1 VCAFAKRGPRSSVSV
16 ATQWS
21 HERIGEKILIL
32 AEKAA
37 VDCGFDLEPRRYG
50 RVICFTSTRHPAA
63 VYLRLADDATNDAQ
77 EAVRFV
83 VATTTQFFDT
93 GFINHRLHFG
103 PPVSTPSTISS
114 PCSRRSRWPGNLN
127 RRPWV
132 RGSATGRRRHR
143 RMC

>member
-1 VCAFAKRGPRSSVSV
+1 MYWRQEFGYWHDPRQIRSVCAFAKRGPRSSVSV

-63 VYLRLADDATNDAQ
+63 VYLRLAED
-77 EAVRFV
+77 RKSV
-83 VATTTQFFDT
+83 V
-93 GFINHRLHFG
+93 
-103 PPVSTPSTISS
+103 
-114 PCSRRSRWPGNLN
+114 
-127 RRPWV
+127 
-132 RGSATGRRRHR
+132 
-143 RMC
+143 